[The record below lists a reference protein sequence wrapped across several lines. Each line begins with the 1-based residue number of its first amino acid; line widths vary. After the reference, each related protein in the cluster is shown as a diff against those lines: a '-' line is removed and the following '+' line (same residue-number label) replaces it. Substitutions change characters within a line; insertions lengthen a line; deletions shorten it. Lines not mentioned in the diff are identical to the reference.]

1 MLALKGLRH
10 ALRAAV
16 QAVGFTLAAGDGF
29 VGVAHNQVTTLEKGH
44 GRIETRRIT
53 TISEAAWLAH
63 ANPTAAWTGLRS
75 IVQATGPVGVHSRR
89 AINGAVTQEDRSAT
103 SAPCPATPAWWPPPC
118 GPTGASR
125 TVSIGCS
132 TSPFAKTRVARG
144 RVRLRTEGLAVL
156 RRWALNLLRQKNR
169 QDRRQRE
176 TSQSRLGRTVSPAC
190 AARLEHAIAL
200 PQERSFEFAIQ
211 LRGTLERST
220 ELRCG

>member
-1 MLALKGLRH
+1 MGCQTDLARRIVERGADYVLALKGLRH

-44 GRIETRRIT
+44 DRIETRRIT

-144 RVRLRTEGLAVL
+144 WVRLRTEGLAVL
-156 RRWALNLLRQKNR
+156 RRWALNLLRQEK
-169 QDRRQRE
+169 
-176 TSQSRLGRTVSPAC
+176 TAKIGVKGKRLKAGWDEQYLLRV
-190 AARLEHAIAL
+190 LHA
-200 PQERSFEFAIQ
+200 
-211 LRGTLERST
+211 
-220 ELRCG
+220 